1 MSLTEPNAESPDE
14 DYNRIEHAVLET
26 ERGRW
31 FLREFARRQRI
42 QETQT
47 LLESIGRIERV
58 LSDASPALAGDLAA
72 EHHVQA
78 LAERSA
84 RLDEI
89 AWTLRERGYDG
100 AICAMIER
108 EARAIAALAGHLDGT
123 GPLLDLDDSAQA
135 DEARCD
141 IEADGEAE
149 GQPMALVAGPV
160 ASAND

>member
-78 LAERSA
+78 LAERRA